1 MLLPKKVA
9 VLPSAIPF
17 IVEDAKNLLTS
28 ISLAFIDNL
37 YQELLSIDDRT
48 ASTEQLSESLL
59 VNNDDYRRLQ
69 TIPELALLLAEELFV
84 RLTMLSSLKMVGN
97 CQLGL
102 ALHSNNTPVAMS
114 LVWAALVNEVT
125 VLYSDNLFMALG
137 R

>member
-1 MLLPKKVA
+1 L
-9 VLPSAIPF
+9 I
-17 IVEDAKNLLTS
+17 
-28 ISLAFIDNL
+28 ISTKS
-37 YQELLSIDDRT
+37 YSV
-48 ASTEQLSESLL
+48 STEQLSESLL

-114 LVWAALVNEVT
+114 LAWAALVNEVT